1 MHLVKTIRPPGQFK
15 RSVTNESNDCCVPK
29 VEVTNNNLYEATG
42 SMSQNQTFYPYMYS
56 AHQ

>member
-29 VEVTNNNLYEATG
+29 ADIPADIGVALE
-42 SMSQNQTFYPYMYS
+42 
-56 AHQ
+56 H